1 MTLDEPAFLKA
12 YEAYWN
18 ELGTEDGLR
27 SFIATYLE
35 EMGLVRQHEI
45 ALASKRF
52 LNAQVDIMAV
62 EKKESENERPS
73 KAPSDNSRHSLKDC

>member
-45 ALASKRF
+45 ALASKEF
-52 LNAQVDIMAV
+52 LNAQVDIMAL
-62 EKKESENERPS
+62 ET
-73 KAPSDNSRHSLKDC
+73 ADND